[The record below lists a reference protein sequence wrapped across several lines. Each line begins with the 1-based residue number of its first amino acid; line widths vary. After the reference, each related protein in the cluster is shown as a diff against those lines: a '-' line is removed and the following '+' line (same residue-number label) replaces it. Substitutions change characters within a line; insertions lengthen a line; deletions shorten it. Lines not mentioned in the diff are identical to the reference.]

1 MECQVGRKSSKSSS
15 LVQYSAANGQCVHRL
30 HARQVL
36 CLILFYGSF
45 SGKVDPPFHG
55 IQMVLLQCQC
65 QCSSL
70 PLTMSWSSFSPFLKH
85 ILAKFLT
92 SIWNFNK
99 QAINYRISITFAV
112 NHELSS
118 YPAILGKIWIYQNTL
133 QEIQFH
139 NILSSITLY
148 CQVTMIVMF

>member
-55 IQMVLLQCQC
+55 IQMFYYSVREAPFNLSPPICGHCPNSNYTPPRTQTGTLGHFLSGAIYHFYHFSYHFLPFSLNKCHKPSGQGFRTPPK
-65 QCSSL
+65 SSKC
-70 PLTMSWSSFSPFLKH
+70 PF
-85 ILAKFLT
+85 
-92 SIWNFNK
+92 
-99 QAINYRISITFAV
+99 
-112 NHELSS
+112 
-118 YPAILGKIWIYQNTL
+118 
-133 QEIQFH
+133 
-139 NILSSITLY
+139 
-148 CQVTMIVMF
+148 